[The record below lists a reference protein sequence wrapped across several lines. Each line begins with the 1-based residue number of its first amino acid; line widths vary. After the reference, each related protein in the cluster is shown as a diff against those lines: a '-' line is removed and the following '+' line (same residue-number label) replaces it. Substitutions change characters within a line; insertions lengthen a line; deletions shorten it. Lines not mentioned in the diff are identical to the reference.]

1 MKRNLVLFSCLL
13 LLGTSAAF
21 GQTTYQ
27 VTTVPTFVI
36 NTGRAE
42 VMGGIRI
49 TATNL
54 GPTVASTIQ
63 YTYQGVA
70 CDNDQLGAAPPNGDG
85 IQLTLDGAVF
95 TAANTAIQTVTN
107 TSVGCVV
114 AVAVNGGVATTT
126 AAFIEI
132 DGVRGRIDFLGGIT
146 NVGQNINGSLSATPS
161 NSSLFTVPNQ
171 GVVGITAVG
180 LFVDS
185 VTPGAVLQCKTPGTN
200 PVIKLHEGFNGAF
213 VQHVI
218 TVAGSAVPLNARPV
232 YGGTDNTEIHFH
244 VANQP
249 AGVSLTWPN
258 PVVSNELG
266 AYAAGVSGSELQ
278 LLATSTATD
287 IVYEYSCGNQAKCD
301 ITTESFT
308 FGLTLNSTKTS
319 SFGTATVATN
329 LYPPLDSPDA
339 AAITDAPFT
348 GKTNHRPR
356 FNDPPRG
363 PSTIDTNGPCTSNL
377 LFPWMAFISTAGYDT
392 GFAISNTSTDP
403 YGTVAQS
410 GTCALNFYP
419 TAPATLSSG
428 PTAGTAVVVTTPNIP
443 SGAAFA
449 TNISNIATLNTAPF
463 TGYMIAVCNFQYGH
477 GFGFIT
483 NAISSPNALAQGYIA
498 LSIPDPVI
506 NVGRLATNGFN
517 EALNSGEGLEN

>member
-21 GQTTYQ
+21 GQSTYQ

-42 VMGGIRI
+42 VLGGIRI
-49 TATNL
+49 TATNA

-70 CDNDQLGAAPPNGDG
+70 CDNTPTTG
-85 IQLTLDGAVF
+85 IVLTLDNTVF
-95 TAANTAIQTVTN
+95 TAANTTIQTVTN

-114 AVAVNGGVATTT
+114 AVAVNGGIATTAT
-126 AAFIEI
+126 AFIEI
-132 DGVRGRIDFLGGIT
+132 DGVRGRVDMLGGIT
-146 NVGQNINGSLSATPS
+146 NVGSNINGSLSATPS

-185 VTPGAVLQCKTPGTN
+185 VKPGNVLQCVGN
-200 PVIKLHEGFNGAF
+200 PANPEPQIKLHEGFNGAF

-218 TVAGSAVPLNARPV
+218 TVAGSAVPAAARPV
-232 YGGTDNTEIHFH
+232 YGGTNNTEIHFH
-244 VANQP
+244 VASQP
-249 AGVSLTWPN
+249 TGVSLAWPAL
-258 PVVSNELG
+258 VDSNELP
-266 AYAAGVSGSELQ
+266 AYVAGVQGSELQ
-278 LLATSTATD
+278 LLPSSTATD
-287 IVYEYSCGNQAKCD
+287 VVYEYACGSQAICD

-308 FGLTLNSTKTS
+308 FNLILTATATS
-319 SFGTATVATN
+319 SFGTATVGTQ
-329 LYPPLDSPDA
+329 LYPPLITGDA
-339 AAITDAPFT
+339 VVITDPPF
-348 GKTNHRPR
+348 NVAEPRPR
-356 FNDPPRG
+356 FNDPLRG
-363 PSTIDTNGPCTSNL
+363 PSAIDTNGPCRTNL
-377 LFPWMAFISTAGYDT
+377 LFPWMAFISASGYDT

-403 YGTVAQS
+403 YGTVAQQ

-419 TAPATLSSG
+419 GAAGTT
-428 PTAGTAVVVTTPNIP
+428 PTAGTAVVVTTANIP
-443 SGAAFA
+443 SGAVYA

-498 LSIPDPVI
+498 LIIPDPVI
-506 NVGRLATNGFN
+506 NVGRLTTNGFN
-517 EALNSGEGLEN
+517 EVGNSGEGLTE